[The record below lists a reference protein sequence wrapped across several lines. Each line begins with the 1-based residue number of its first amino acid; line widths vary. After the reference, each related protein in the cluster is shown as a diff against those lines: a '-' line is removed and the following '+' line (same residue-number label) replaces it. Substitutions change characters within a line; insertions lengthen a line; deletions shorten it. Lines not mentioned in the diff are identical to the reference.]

1 MCVKKLSFFVLWFV
15 VCCPV
20 HHAQEALPKSKATNL
35 AVVDPAHPEIRQL
48 ELREAPANGM
58 VTLRGPLPSIIKV
71 WWKDDAQHRPLEF
84 GFNKDASEVVI
95 YVPQAGSPKTESNLP
110 PTLRFLVTD
119 ATTVFENGVVVL
131 SALDS
136 QVIGK
141 QAKLE
146 THPGTHRIGFWGN
159 ADDYVV
165 WDFTAPSGEY
175 ECQLVYSRATPD
187 GTEVEITVDESTFPL
202 ALKTTGTWYRY
213 RVVAVGDLSLKAD
226 QHHAEVRVKKI
237 VNGGVM
243 NLKAIVLTPK
253 VAK

>member
-1 MCVKKLSFFVLWFV
+1 MCAKKLSLLSLWFV
-15 VCCPV
+15 VSSPV
-20 HHAQEALPKSKATNL
+20 LHAQEALPKSKTTEL
-35 AVVDPAHPEIRQL
+35 AVVDSGHPEIRQL
-48 ELREAPANGM
+48 ELPEAPAEGVVN
-58 VTLRGPLPSIIKV
+58 LRGPLPSIIKV
-71 WWKDDAQHRPLEF
+71 WWKDDVQQRPLEF
-84 GFNKDASEVVI
+84 GFNKDATEVVI
-95 YVPQAGSPKTESNLP
+95 YLPKSDDPKTKNNLLP
-110 PTLRFLVTD
+110 VLHFLVTD

-136 QVIGK
+136 QVMGK

-159 ADDYVV
+159 ADDYVA
-165 WDFTAPSGEY
+165 WDFAAPSGEY
-175 ECQLVYSRATPD
+175 ACQLVYSRATPD
-187 GTEVEITVDESTFPL
+187 GTEVEISVDDSAFPL

-226 QHHAEVRVKKI
+226 KHHAEVRVKKI

-253 VAK
+253 AAK